1 MNDRIGIFFGG
12 VSDEYEISLMSAGT
26 VLRAIDRNQHEVV
39 MIGITREGAFVHFTG
54 DVSEIEQDTWQTHGE
69 EIRVSDLGD
78 MIDFGFPVIHGRY
91 GEDGSIQG
99 LLQILQIPYAG
110 CGIMSSALNLDKVAS
125 KQVFEAAGLP
135 VCGYEVTDRREI
147 AEDTDGVVR
156 RCERL
161 GGYPLFV
168 KPANTG
174 SSIGISRVEGPE
186 ELPEALERAAV
197 IDRRVIIE
205 QGIHCRELEVGVI
218 GNEEPRVSGAG
229 EITSGNVFYDY
240 EAKYTDGV
248 GTNIYIPAPLTDEE
262 LAEVREL
269 GRSAY
274 IAADCQGFAR
284 VDMMKDLDTGKVYVN
299 EINTIPGFTKYS
311 MFPLLWKEAG
321 VSLPQQIERIIAL
334 GYACRKKK

>member
-1 MNDRIGIFFGG
+1 MKDRIGIFFGG
-12 VSDEYEISLMSAGT
+12 VSDEYEISLMSAAT
-26 VLRAIDRNQHEVV
+26 VLRAIDRTKHEIV
-39 MIGITREGAFVHFTG
+39 MIGITKKGEFFHFTG
-54 DVSEIEQDTWQTHGE
+54 EVSEIEQDTWTLHGE
-69 EIRVSDLGD
+69 EIRISDLRD
-78 MIDFGFPVIHGRY
+78 LIDFGFPVIHGRC

-135 VCGYEVTDRREI
+135 VCRYEVTNRKEI
-147 AEDTDGVVR
+147 EEDAESVVR

-174 SSIGISRVEGPE
+174 SSIGISRVESPE
-186 ELPEALERAAV
+186 ELPEAMRLAART
-197 IDRRVIIE
+197 DRRVIIE

-218 GNEEPRVSGAG
+218 GNEEPEVSGAG

-248 GTNIYIPAPLTDEE
+248 GTNIYIPAALTEKE

-269 GRSAY
+269 GRRAY
-274 IAADCQGFAR
+274 IAADCEGFAR
-284 VDMMKDLDTGKVYVN
+284 VDMMKDLDTGKLYVN
-299 EINTIPGFTKYS
+299 EINSIPGFTKYS

-321 VSLPQQIERIIAL
+321 VPVPEQIERIIAL
-334 GYACRKKK
+334 GYACRSRK